1 MKGLFMR
8 TSLPLIIGAAAIG
21 LAVGFTF
28 AVGQKPALAQSFASG
43 QPNLAAA
50 SAGPGATDMWA
61 IDIRTNQ
68 VIYCRGTGAAPVC
81 RASLVPG
88 AAQPRDNL
96 PK

>member
-1 MKGLFMR
+1 MTKNISVFVGLC
-8 TSLPLIIGAAAIG
+8 G
-21 LAVGFTF
+21 LGLGLVAGLSF
-28 AVGQKPALAQSFASG
+28 AVGQKPALAQSFSTG
-43 QPNLAAA
+43 QPAVAAA

-68 VIYCRGTGAAPVC
+68 VIYCRGTGTAPVC

>member
-1 MKGLFMR
+1 MRKNIGIYCGLGG
-8 TSLPLIIGAAAIG
+8 LAIG
-21 LAVGFTF
+21 LAAGLSF
-28 AVGQKPALAQSFASG
+28 AVGQKPALAQSFSTG
-43 QPNLAAA
+43 QPAVAAA

-68 VIYCRGTGAAPVC
+68 VIYCRSAGAAPVC

-88 AAQPRDNL
+88 AAQQRDNL